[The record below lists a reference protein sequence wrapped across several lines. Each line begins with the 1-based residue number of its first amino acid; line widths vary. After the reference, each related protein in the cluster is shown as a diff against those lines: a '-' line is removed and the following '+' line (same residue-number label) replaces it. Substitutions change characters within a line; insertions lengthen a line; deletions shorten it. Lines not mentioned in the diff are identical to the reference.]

1 MKSCSSLASL
11 RNANVLGKDKL
22 TSSSSWWGWIC
33 QTSFQATGSESP
45 GLGGMDRGVG
55 TGKLGRNMGG
65 LTLPS
70 AQLVQE
76 AGGKDGATHGQAGA
90 PSRGRGVDCSE
101 QPTRQAQTVPE
112 QTDVHV
118 GCLGDGGGEAEHSF
132 IWCTAILGEPVFW
145 ALGTKSLPS
154 RNRNSRDGGDT
165 G

>member
-11 RNANVLGKDKL
+11 KNANVLGKDKL
-22 TSSSSWWGWIC
+22 TSSSWWGWIR

-55 TGKLGRNMGG
+55 AGKLGRNMGG
-65 LTLPS
+65 LTLPP

-90 PSRGRGVDCSE
+90 PSHGRGVDCFQ

-132 IWCTAILGEPVFW
+132 IWCTAILGEPVFQ

-154 RNRNSRDGGDT
+154 RNRNSRDT